1 MDARAVLLAERRAR
15 RSPRILRALAIERA
29 GAPVAAR
36 ATAMTLLARSL
47 ALASLLLLSACSGAR
62 AGGPAAP
69 PDDGGVAPA
78 PQPDA
83 GTAPAFAELDGYF
96 DERLAAG
103 LNGLAMLVFDANDR
117 LVYKRE
123 SGACVTT
130 PACPPGSPPF
140 TVDLVT
146 GIASSSKWVTSTTVL
161 AVLEEQVAAG
171 RVPDLDA
178 ALDTKVAPLLAC
190 DGLAGPVTDITMR
203 HLLSFTSGLVPDHPC
218 IDDATTP
225 LTGCACTILADSAA
239 RMVATPGAENPKRAA
254 HPPGTTYKYGA
265 SHHAVAGA
273 VVERLTEQSWN
284 DVFETRVRGPLGLSM
299 RYKNPKNLA
308 GSIDASAADVARFVG
323 AVFHD
328 GRGDAPKRVLSKA
341 AVEAQRA
348 DQVAPGAA
356 WLLAPQEGTAYGLNT
371 WRWCYDAFDVT
382 AVRDLDLLTERPSCD
397 RVFQSGYGGKG
408 GYQPFLDAGGRYYGV
423 LAIREAAAGGGAD
436 YDPEQVAITIR
447 TRLYTHLAM
456 TR

>member
-1 MDARAVLLAERRAR
+1 MQHGVT
-15 RSPRILRALAIERA
+15 
-29 GAPVAAR
+29 G
-36 ATAMTLLARSL
+36 MTLLARSL
-47 ALASLLLLSACSGAR
+47 TLASLLLVSACIGAR
-62 AGGPAAP
+62 AGAPAPP
-69 PDDGGVAPA
+69 PDDDGGAPA
-78 PQPDA
+78 PQPDSGA
-83 GTAPAFAELDGYF
+83 APSFAELDAYL

-103 LNGLAMLVFDANDR
+103 LNGLAMVVYDANDR
-117 LVYKRE
+117 LVYQRE
-123 SGACVTT
+123 SGTCATN

-161 AVLEEQVAAG
+161 AVLEEQVNEG
-171 RVPDLDA
+171 RVTDLDA

-190 DGLAGPVTDITMR
+190 DGVDGPVTDITMR

-225 LTGCACTILADSAA
+225 LTACACTILGDSAA
-239 RMVATPGAENPKRAA
+239 RMVTTPGAENPKRTA

-265 SHHAVAGA
+265 AHHAVAGA
-273 VVERLTEQSWN
+273 VVERITKQSWN
-284 DVFETRVRGPLGLSM
+284 DVFEARVRGPLGLAM

-328 GRGDAPKRVLSKA
+328 GRGDGPKRVLSRA

-348 DQVAPGAA
+348 DQVAPGVA
-356 WLLAPQEGTAYGLNT
+356 WLLAPQEGTAYGLNL
-371 WRWCYDAFDVT
+371 WRWCYDDFDVT
-382 AVRDLDLLTERPSCD
+382 AIRDLELLTARPSCD
-397 RVFQSGYGGKG
+397 RVFQVGHGGKG

-423 LAIREAAAGGGAD
+423 LAIREASAGGGAD
-436 YDPEQVAITIR
+436 YDPEQVAVTLR
-447 TRLYTHLAM
+447 ARLYTHLAM